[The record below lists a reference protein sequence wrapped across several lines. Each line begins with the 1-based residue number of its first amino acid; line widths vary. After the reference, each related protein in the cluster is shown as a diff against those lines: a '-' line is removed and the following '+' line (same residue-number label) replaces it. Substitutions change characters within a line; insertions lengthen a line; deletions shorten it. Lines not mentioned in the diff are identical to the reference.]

1 MATLQSKIAQL
12 ASDFASG
19 ILEIV
24 RGSSFEELAAV
35 AHGRVAGSTPK
46 QARTGGRL
54 ARRSEEDIAA
64 VVDKIVKLLGSKPN
78 GLRAEQIREE
88 LGLESKELPRPLADA
103 MSSKKVKKS
112 GNKRATTYFLAS
124 KVVNKPAAKPK
135 KVATKKAASKPKAAV
150 KLKAKAKSKAKSAKK
165 TTTKAKAAPAAA
177 ATANGAATSG

>member
-103 MSSKKVKKS
+103 MSSRKIRKS
-112 GNKRATTYFLAS
+112 GNKRATTYFLAG
-124 KVVNKPAAKPK
+124 KVVNKPAAKP
-135 KVATKKAASKPKAAV
+135 KKAASKPKAAV

-177 ATANGAATSG
+177 ATANGAATTG